1 MNWNI
6 KVNDAYG
13 VIDLFEKE
21 APASLRAI
29 STLLPLEIDLHYAKI
44 AGQEV
49 YGMVPLI
56 LPLENR
62 KKVGDLDA
70 GTVAYFPDRQMFC
83 IYHGEVQPEDAMVTV
98 LGKLRPDPGL
108 FEVLESVKTNASVHL
123 YLSDSKDFNPKKSQV
138 FNLPGEGWESFWE
151 NPIDEI
157 VDLTMRK
164 GQTMP
169 SGPIIS
175 ACGDALK
182 LTGVLW
188 EIRRLLIEEG
198 HFDGK
203 TFRAVTGHFQDVIG
217 GWYGLR
223 KSASAIN
230 AYTRSVCSGKNRLAN
245 LEEMILFSG
254 KLHMWID
261 SLIPWEMINELFVKK
276 YQQDH

>member
-1 MNWNI
+1 MHWNI
-6 KVNDAYG
+6 RVNDHQG

-21 APASLRAI
+21 ALTSLKAI
-29 STLLPLEIDLHYAKI
+29 SSLLPMKIDLHYAKI
-44 AGQEV
+44 AGQDV
-49 YGMVPLI
+49 YGMIPLI
-56 LPLENR
+56 LSLENK

-83 IYHGEVQPEDAMVTV
+83 IYHGEVQPEDALVTV
-98 LGKLRPDPGL
+98 LGKLRPDPEL
-108 FEVLESVKTNASVHL
+108 FEVLESVKTNASVYL
-123 YLSDSKDFNPKKSQV
+123 YLSDSKDFNPQKSQV
-138 FNLPGEGWESFWE
+138 FKLPGEGWEDFWE
-151 NPIDEI
+151 KPTGEL

-217 GWYGLR
+217 GWYGL
-223 KSASAIN
+223 KKTASAIDS
-230 AYTRSVCSGKNRLAN
+230 YSRSVSSGVNRLAD
-245 LEEMILFSG
+245 LDEMILFSG
-254 KLHMWID
+254 RLHMWID
-261 SLIPWEMINELFVKK
+261 SLIPWEAINEQFVKK
-276 YQQDH
+276 YQ